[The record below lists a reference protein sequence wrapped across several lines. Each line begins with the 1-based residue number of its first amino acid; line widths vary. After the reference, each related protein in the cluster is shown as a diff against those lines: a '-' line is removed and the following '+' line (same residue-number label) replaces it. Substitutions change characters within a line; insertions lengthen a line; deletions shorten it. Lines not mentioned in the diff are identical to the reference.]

1 MEPEHSVLLLAAHP
15 DDETLS
21 AGIRLARCN
30 SSNIT
35 IVHVTDGSPRDRAFA
50 TRAGFSS
57 REAYAQARREELA
70 GALRMIGIGGEQ
82 CRELGYVDQEAYL
95 NMPEIVERLI
105 ALIDELRP
113 DVVLTHP
120 YEGGHPDHDTCAFAA
135 ALARQVRPA
144 KYLEFTSYHA
154 GPGGL
159 VTGEFLGRPESE
171 TLVLTE
177 QERTLKRAMADCFR
191 SQADVV
197 ARFPI
202 GVEKFRP
209 APEYDFSR
217 PPHHD
222 RLLYEEFGW
231 GITGEGWRALASEAA
246 TTYATYSS

>member
-21 AGIRLARCN
+21 AGIRLAR
-30 SSNIT
+30 SNPNRIT
-35 IVHVTDGSPRDRAFA
+35 IVHVTDGSPRDPLFA
-50 TRAGFSS
+50 RRAGYPS

-70 GALRMIGIGGEQ
+70 CALRMIGMGREQ

-95 NMPEIVERLI
+95 HMPEIVERLI

-113 DVVLTHP
+113 GVVLTHP

-135 ALARQVRPA
+135 ALARQVKPA
-144 KYLEFTSYHA
+144 RCLEFTSYHA
-154 GPGGL
+154 GPGGF
-159 VTGEFLGRPESE
+159 VTGEFLGEPESE
-171 TLVLTE
+171 TLILTE
-177 QERTLKRAMADCFR
+177 QERTLKRAMAGCFR

-202 GVEKFRP
+202 DVEKFRP

-217 PPHHD
+217 PPHAG

-231 GITGEGWRALASEAA
+231 GITGEGWRALAAEAV
-246 TTYATYSS
+246 TTYATYST